1 MKNYRTITLLLLA
14 AVPSSMP
21 AKTVKC
27 APDSSKNDHLG
38 AAGTCRIIPIKIYS
52 GYLVLV
58 EGQIAGVSGPQNFV
72 LDTGTS
78 PSIINERLVR
88 HLKLATKP
96 SSVIAAGRT
105 VITQST
111 IVPEITLGPIH
122 AGTLRMNVQDL
133 SQAESDFDVPI
144 AGIIGFDV
152 LTKSSFRLDYAKKQ
166 LEFGE
171 MAHPGIPVSFDPET
185 NISVAGVS
193 LAGKMVRMIVDTGTD
208 RVVILAGN
216 FTEVSWLQPR
226 ETSQYGK
233 NVAGEDSKIQIFS
246 ARDLVLGGEHF
257 STARAYLVA
266 GGQAPQFD
274 GLLGVRALGFHGL
287 SYDQSVQTIYLEK

>member
-1 MKNYRTITLLLLA
+1 MKKYRIITLLLLA

-21 AKTVKC
+21 AKTLKC
-27 APDSSKNDHLG
+27 AADSSKNDHLG

-58 EGQIAGVSGPQNFV
+58 EGQIAGISGPQNFV

-88 HLKLATKP
+88 DLKFVTKP
-96 SSVIAAGRT
+96 SSIIAAGKT

-133 SQAESDFDVPI
+133 SQAERDFEVPI

-152 LTKSSFRLDYAKKQ
+152 LAKSSFRLDYGKKQ

-171 MAHPGIPVSFDPET
+171 MSHHGIPVNVDPQT
-185 NISVAGVS
+185 NISVVGVS
-193 LAGKMVRMIVDTGTD
+193 VAGKMVRMIVDTGTD
-208 RVVILAGN
+208 RVVILGGN
-216 FTEVSWLQPR
+216 FTDVSWLQPR

-233 NVAGEDSKIQIFS
+233 NVAGQDSKIEVFS
-246 ARDLVLGGEHF
+246 APDLLLGSEHF
-257 STARAYLVA
+257 SAARAYLVA

-274 GLLGVRALGFHGL
+274 GLLGVRALGFRG
-287 SYDQSVQTIYLEK
+287 